1 MYYNHVLCRPALVA
15 RDPEA
20 AAAVLAAT
28 GRKGGTSQSAAI
40 LFYSLRFFA
49 MYVVFFFRPGLRTL
63 LSERRNLLDLRGIV
77 QVFVDRMLSEIGIQC
92 STKFPTKKIKKYI
105 VYSLTESSDGAASSA
120 AELSARFAVDA
131 LASCCLGGRHHC
143 GAETMGE
150 GQLVQVAKEV
160 N

>member
-1 MYYNHVLCRPALVA
+1 M
-15 RDPEA
+15 
-20 AAAVLAAT
+20 
-28 GRKGGTSQSAAI
+28 
-40 LFYSLRFFA
+40 
-49 MYVVFFFRPGLRTL
+49 
-63 LSERRNLLDLRGIV
+63 DLRGIV